1 MEMLRQ
7 AGTYV
12 REYLQKGYENDW
24 EKWNDEMILP
34 VRNIDILGNAV
45 RTILSTYRQTSVKY
59 YRPPMIAQIAGIA
72 IAGLSLYSMFS
83 GTSISPYTNASTEVG
98 KAGAEAG
105 ARAYSAENMGF
116 DRSNPELIAGAGMPI
131 KSGYGGF

>member
-1 MEMLRQ
+1 M
-7 AGTYV
+7 TFP
-12 REYLQKGYENDW
+12 
-24 EKWNDEMILP
+24 I
-34 VRNIDILGNAV
+34 RNLDILGNAV
-45 RTILSTYRQTSVKY
+45 RTILSTYRQTSTKY
-59 YRPPMIAQIAGIA
+59 YRPSTIAQIAGVA

-83 GTSISPYTNASTEVG
+83 GTSMSPYTNAGVG

-105 ARAYSAENMGF
+105 ARAYSADNMGF